1 MCKNYKPYWDWKRTQ
16 VCFLSAVVV
25 LEKGGKTV
33 VVVNSHN
40 LYEDTFNRNAFVIL
54 LWVFIV

>member
-1 MCKNYKPYWDWKRTQ
+1 MTQ

-25 LEKGGKTV
+25 LEKGGKMV

-40 LYEDTFNRNAFVIL
+40 LYEDVFNRNAFVIL